1 MLNSR
6 TLASAALAAITL
18 LAVNLP
24 AVPAMADKEGME
36 KCAGIAK
43 AGMNDCASASHSCA
57 GTATIDGAK
66 DDWVYVPTG
75 TCQKIVGGAVLEA
88 AN

>member
-1 MLNSR
+1 MLDSKL
-6 TLASAALAAITL
+6 LASAVLTAITL
-18 LAVNLP
+18 VAANLATSP
-24 AVPAMADKEGME
+24 ALADKEGME

-43 AGMNDCASASHSCA
+43 TGMNDCQSASHSCA

-75 TCQKIVGGAVLEA
+75 SCQKIVGGTLLQA
-88 AN
+88 AK